1 MTGIGEWEF
10 PAPAQPKAEEVAF
23 ELDRTLSSV
32 VSLRSEIPD
41 DAFTASVL
49 GTERGGNGIVIG
61 GDGLVLTIGYLIT
74 EAETVWLVSDEGTA
88 TPAHVVGYD
97 QTTGFGLV
105 QALGRLDAPA
115 IELGA
120 SREAKVGVE
129 VIVAGHGGRGHAL
142 KVQIVSKREFA
153 GYWEY
158 LLDEAVFTAPPHQS
172 WGGAALIG
180 LDGRLQG
187 VGSLFIQDVQ
197 AGGAPRE
204 GNMFVPIDLL
214 EPILDD
220 LLKFGKVDKPPR
232 PWLGMYTTEAEGY
245 VVVAG
250 LARGAPA
257 HRADLQVGDVVLN
270 VADVP
275 VTDLA
280 DMFRQIWALGPVG
293 TVIPLTVSRH
303 GDEVRIRV
311 HSADRSEFLK
321 SPGLH

>member
-1 MTGIGEWEF
+1 MSRR
-10 PAPAQPKAEEVAF
+10 
-23 ELDRTLSSV
+23 EL
-32 VSLRSEIPD
+32 
-41 DAFTASVL
+41 
-49 GTERGGNGIVIG
+49 
-61 GDGLVLTIGYLIT
+61 
-74 EAETVWLVSDEGTA
+74 
-88 TPAHVVGYD
+88 
-97 QTTGFGLV
+97 
-105 QALGRLDAPA
+105 
-115 IELGA
+115 
-120 SREAKVGVE
+120 
-129 VIVAGHGGRGHAL
+129 
-142 KVQIVSKREFA
+142 A

-158 LLDEAVFTAPPHQS
+158 LLDEAIFTAPPHPN

-270 VADVP
+270 VADAP

>member
-1 MTGIGEWEF
+1 M
-10 PAPAQPKAEEVAF
+10 
-23 ELDRTLSSV
+23 
-32 VSLRSEIPD
+32 
-41 DAFTASVL
+41 
-49 GTERGGNGIVIG
+49 IG

-74 EAETVWLVSDEGTA
+74 EDETVWLVSDEGTA

-120 SREAKVGVE
+120 SREAKVGIE

-142 KVQIVSKREFA
+142 KARIMSRHEFA

-158 LLDEAVFTAPPHQS
+158 LLDEAIFTAPPHLNR
-172 WGGAALIG
+172 GGAALIG

-214 EPILDD
+214 EPILDN

-232 PWLGMYTTEAEGY
+232 PWLGMYTTEAEGD
-245 VVVAG
+245 VVVTG
-250 LARGAPA
+250 LAKGAPA
-257 HRADLQVGDVVLN
+257 HRADVRVRDVVLK
-270 VADVP
+270 VSGAP

-280 DMFRQIWALGPVG
+280 DMFRQIWALGPVE
-293 TVIPLTVSRH
+293 TVVPLTVSR
-303 GDEVRIRV
+303 GGGEVRIRV
-311 HSADRSEFLK
+311 HSANRNEFLK